1 MRFYVCL
8 MFHYTDIFLFPDIHP
23 CSVSFSLFLSHLI
36 LYVCANFVRSTS
48 TLRKFSYEAKKNIGL
63 HEAYDIIKIFCSV
76 GEKRQE
82 GYTEKKFDTFAKGT
96 EWLHKS
102 HKFKAP
108 YEKETF
114 RTMTS
119 IKYWLNFHWC
129 DENEIIDLM
138 LVTTIKL

>member
-23 CSVSFSLFLSHLI
+23 CLVSFSPFYHISFCM
-36 LYVCANFVRSTS
+36 YVQIFVRKTS

-82 GYTEKKFDTFAKGT
+82 GYIKKN
-96 EWLHKS
+96 LIHLP
-102 HKFKAP
+102 KAQND
-108 YEKETF
+108 F
-114 RTMTS
+114 
-119 IKYWLNFHWC
+119 IKAINLKPHMRWRPFGL
-129 DENEIIDLM
+129 
-138 LVTTIKL
+138 